1 MMLALEQ
8 FLRHFSQGRL
18 ESTEATLRLCSGA
31 GRPRHCWRKSQMLE
45 LLNDLLWS
53 KILIVVLVAI
63 GLLFTISSR
72 FVQFR
77 YFGRMFGIL
86 RDAFRHEPGHIS
98 SFQALMLSV
107 AGRVGAGNIAGVAV
121 AITLGGPGSIF
132 WMWMIG
138 LIGMATSF
146 FECSLAQLYKNAEPD
161 GTYRGGPAYYI
172 ERGLGQKWLAGL
184 FSILLLVTFGL
195 CFNALQ
201 SYTVAS
207 SFAEAFE
214 IPTMVTG
221 ISLVVIVGLIIF
233 GGIHRIASAAEVV
246 VPIMAIGYILIAL
259 VVIAMNITAVP
270 SVFALIVKSA
280 FGLEPAVGGGIGAAI
295 MMGVR
300 RGLFSNEA
308 GLGSAP
314 NVAAVAY
321 VRHPASQGIVQA
333 FSVFIDTLIICSC
346 TAAIVLLSDVYMT
359 GADVGGVALT
369 QISLAEHVGAWGSPF
384 VSVAL
389 MLFAFT
395 SIMYNYYLGENSLN
409 YFSEEN
415 KTLFTIFRVL
425 TLALILWGS
434 LQDLTTVFAFADITM
449 GLLAL
454 VNLAAIALL
463 LKVGLRILADY
474 DGQIRAGQR
483 HPLLDPDKFADLNID
498 RKAWTGE
505 QPEGVMLAPARA

>member
-1 MMLALEQ
+1 
-8 FLRHFSQGRL
+8 
-18 ESTEATLRLCSGA
+18 
-31 GRPRHCWRKSQMLE
+31 
-45 LLNDLLWS
+45 
-53 KILIVVLVAI
+53 
-63 GLLFTISSR
+63 
-72 FVQFR
+72 
-77 YFGRMFGIL
+77 
-86 RDAFRHEPGHIS
+86 
-98 SFQALMLSV
+98 
-107 AGRVGAGNIAGVAV
+107 
-121 AITLGGPGSIF
+121 
-132 WMWMIG
+132 MIG

-146 FECSLAQLYKNAEPD
+146 FECALAQLYKKAEPD

-172 ERGLGQKWLAGL
+172 ERGLGQKWLAAL
-184 FSILLLVTFGL
+184 FSILLLITFGL

-207 SFAEAFE
+207 SFADAFG

-233 GGIHRIASAAEVV
+233 GGIQRIASAAEIV
-246 VPIMAIGYILIAL
+246 VPIMAVGYILVAL
-259 VVIAMNITAVP
+259 VVIVTNITAIP
-270 SVFALIVKSA
+270 GVFALIVKSA

-321 VRHPASQGIVQA
+321 VRHPASQGVVQA
-333 FSVFIDTLIICSC
+333 FSVFIDTLIICTC
-346 TAAIVLLSDVYMT
+346 TASIILLSGVWT
-359 GADVGGVALT
+359 SGTDVGGVALT
-369 QISLAEHVGAWGSPF
+369 QISLAEHVGEWGRAF

-389 MLFAFT
+389 MLFAFS

-415 KTLFTIFRVL
+415 KTLFTGFRVF

-434 LQDLTTVFAFADITM
+434 LQDLGTVFAFADITM

-463 LKVGLRILADY
+463 LKVGLRVMADY
-474 DGQIRAGQR
+474 DAQIQAGVAQ
-483 HPLLDPDKFADLNID
+483 PVLDPDRFGDLNID
-498 RKAWTGE
+498 RNAWTNE
-505 QPEGVMLAPARA
+505 QPAGTAAPARA